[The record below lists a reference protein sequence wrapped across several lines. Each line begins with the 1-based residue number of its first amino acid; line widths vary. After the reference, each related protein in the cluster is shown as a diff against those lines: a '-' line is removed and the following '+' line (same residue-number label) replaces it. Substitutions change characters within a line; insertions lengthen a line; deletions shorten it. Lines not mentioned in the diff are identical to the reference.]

1 MPRMTRTFYAATI
14 FYCNIAIAWW
24 TQMDTANGS
33 SLRISHIQLLHSLQK
48 CAHIYCTS
56 LNRRT
61 SKCFI
66 CLRLLYHGACA
77 TVYITIQ
84 YSLPLSLS
92 ICLSHSLSFF
102 ARSLAHS
109 CPEEWHFIKAYAVY
123 KTFCN
128 PTQIQPLPSKYCSTL
143 NCVASLCPY
152 PIFEDN
158 IRLEA

>member
-66 CLRLLYHGACA
+66 CLGLLYHGACA

-92 ICLSHSLSFF
+92 AYLTPYLSSP
-102 ARSLAHS
+102 ARLLTHAQKSEILLKHTRY
-109 CPEEWHFIKAYAVY
+109 IKRFV
-123 KTFCN
+123 
-128 PTQIQPLPSKYCSTL
+128 IQRKF
-143 NCVASLCPY
+143 NHY
-152 PIFEDN
+152 PVN
-158 IRLEA
+158 IAQH